1 MYHPLSTIATLFTAS
16 YPSFF
21 PKNPRKI
28 TTSTIQK
35 IRYHFNN
42 SGDRNPPMP
51 SRRAFLLTL
60 LLSATAFPQ
69 TLARPG
75 WVGSGM
81 SSSPWW
87 KHAVIYHA
95 NPSGF
100 NGIQGLIQRLDYIHS
115 LGADALLL
123 TPLLPDPTQPPSIA
137 AVDEVDDL
145 IHQASRNNIR
155 VLLELDPTDHPT
167 EAARFWLNRG
177 MAGFHIT
184 STKTTTSQIADLRK
198 LISSYVGQRIL
209 LTDATPTSDSQPK
222 PTSTHETPQLLLNP
236 TLATSTQLNTTTFR
250 TTIDATQDTLQSSR
264 NMPVLLTDGPAYPRS
279 FTRFADGKHDLEIA
293 KILATILLTT
303 RSAALI
309 YYGQELGLPA
319 DSDPATAIHW
329 DAPPAPAKGKTAP
342 PPDPANPNVA
352 LQDADPQSLL
362 NWYRQLSALHHSNPT
377 INAGANITLNH
388 DDQNVLTWVRKP
400 QAVTPISPAI
410 VVICNLSAQP
420 AQLSLKADMQ
430 RLHLKGSFL
439 RAIVR
444 SDNATGPMHLESM
457 TIPPYGVYIGE
468 LRY

>member
-1 MYHPLSTIATLFTAS
+1 
-16 YPSFF
+16 
-21 PKNPRKI
+21 
-28 TTSTIQK
+28 
-35 IRYHFNN
+35 
-42 SGDRNPPMP
+42 MP
-51 SRRAFLLTL
+51 SRRALLLTL

-81 SSSPWW
+81 SASPWW
-87 KHAVIYHA
+87 RHAVIYQA

-100 NGIQGLIQRLDYIHS
+100 NDIQGLTKRLDYIHS

-123 TPLLPDPTQPPSIA
+123 TPLQPDPAHAQTIDSSLGTL
-137 AVDEVDDL
+137 DDLDDL

-155 VLLELDPTDHPT
+155 VLLELDPHTPDLT
-167 EAARFWLNRG
+167 ATARFWLNRG
-177 MAGFHIT
+177 VAGFHIT
-184 STKTTTSQIADLRK
+184 ATDSTTSQIADLRK
-198 LISSYVGQRIL
+198 LTSSYVGQRIL
-209 LTDATPTSDSQPK
+209 ITDPTSDPQPK
-222 PTSTHETPQLLLNP
+222 PTSARETPQLLLNP
-236 TLATSTQLNTTTFR
+236 TLATSTQLNTTTIR
-250 TTIDATQDTLQSSR
+250 TTIDATQETLQSSR

-279 FTRFADGKHDLEIA
+279 FTRFADGKHDVEIA
-293 KILATILLTT
+293 KILAAILLTT
-303 RSAALI
+303 RSATLI
-309 YYGQELGLPA
+309 YHGQELGLPTSS
-319 DSDPATAIHW
+319 DSATAIHW

-342 PPDPANPNVA
+342 PPDPANPNVP
-352 LQDADPQSLL
+352 LQEADSQSLL

-400 QAVTPISPAI
+400 QAVTAISPAI

-420 AQLSLKADMQ
+420 AQLSLKDDMQ

-439 RAIVR
+439 RAILR